1 MGVFHGMPRGP
12 RTDFPGAIHHVY
24 GRGIEKRAI
33 FHDDPDRQEF
43 LKRTGFNLSRWSV
56 RGLAWALMPNHFHF
70 LIESVEG
77 TLPSFMR
84 CLMTGYSLYFNRRH
98 ERVGHLF
105 QNRYHS
111 QALVKES
118 HYRELLRYIHL
129 NPLRAGL
136 VRSISELEEYPWTG
150 HRGIMTGDHP
160 AWQDLDTVAEMFAYP
175 AGSWREDYA
184 DFVREGWEASNT
196 GTDTI
201 IGGNEFPFDPATR
214 DGVGGAGLHARY
226 RKILDRVSA
235 QTGVPAEVI
244 LGAGRKKLQVDARRQ
259 VLWACRTELGIPVA
273 LACRWL
279 GISEGTGRYLL
290 QSAKVFRQFSQC

>member
-1 MGVFHGMPRGP
+1 MPRGP

-43 LKRTGFNLSRWSV
+43 LRRTGFNLSRWNV
-56 RGLAWALMPNHFHF
+56 RCLAWALMPNHFHF

-105 QNRYHS
+105 QNRYRS
-111 QALVKES
+111 QALVRES

-150 HRGIMTGDHP
+150 HRGIVTGDHP
-160 AWQDLDTVAEMFAYP
+160 AWQDLETVAEMFAYP
-175 AGSWREDYA
+175 AGSWREEYA
-184 DFVREGWEASNT
+184 DFVREGWEAGNT
-196 GTDTI
+196 GMDTI
-201 IGGNEFPFDPATR
+201 ISGNEFPFDPATR
-214 DGVGGAGLHARY
+214 DGAGGTEPHARF

-235 QTGVPAEVI
+235 QTGVPAEEI
-244 LGAGRKKLQVDARRQ
+244 LGAGRKKPQVDARRL
-259 VLWACRTELGIPVA
+259 VLWACQAELDVPA
-273 LACRWL
+273 AQTYRWL
-279 GISEGTGRYLL
+279 GIPEGTGRYLL
-290 QSAKVFRQFSQC
+290 RTAKGP